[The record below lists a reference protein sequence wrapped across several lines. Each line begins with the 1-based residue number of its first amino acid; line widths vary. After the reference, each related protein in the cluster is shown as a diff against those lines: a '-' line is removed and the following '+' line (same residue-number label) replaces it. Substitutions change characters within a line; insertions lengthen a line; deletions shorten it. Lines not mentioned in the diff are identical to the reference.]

1 MNKKKKYYVVWE
13 GYQPGIYDNWEECK
27 KQIIGFKGAKYK
39 SFSSL
44 ELANN
49 AFYHNEKNLLPLSVP
64 TSGIAVDAA
73 FSSKT
78 QIMEYRGVWLPNGK
92 ELFHVGPF
100 KDATNNVG
108 EFLAIVHALALCNKN
123 NWTYD
128 IYTDSNTALV
138 WIQSKKARTKLQP
151 TENNIYLF
159 ELIGRAEK
167 WLNENTY
174 TNRVLKWD
182 TQNWGENPADFGRK

>member
-1 MNKKKKYYVVWE
+1 MNKKKKYYVVWK
-13 GYQPGIYDNWEECK
+13 GNQPGIYDNWEDCK

-44 ELANN
+44 ELAHN
-49 AFYHNEKNLLPLSVP
+49 AFYYNEKNLLSLSVP
-64 TSGIAVDAA
+64 TFGIAVDAA

-78 QIMEYRGVWLPNGK
+78 KIMEYRGVWLHNGK

-108 EFLAIVHALALCNKN
+108 EFLAIVHALALCSKN

-138 WIQSKKARTKLQP
+138 WIQSKKVRTKLQP
-151 TENNIYLF
+151 TENNVYLF